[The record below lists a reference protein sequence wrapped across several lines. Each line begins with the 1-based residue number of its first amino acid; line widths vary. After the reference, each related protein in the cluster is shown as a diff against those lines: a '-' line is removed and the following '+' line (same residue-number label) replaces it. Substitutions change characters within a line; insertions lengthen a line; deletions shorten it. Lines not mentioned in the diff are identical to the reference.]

1 MNYTNNKRKSTLKK
15 ILSFFE
21 GIITILIVITC
32 LIIII
37 QRLSDNEESF
47 MGYRLFKVE
56 SGSMVPKYNINDV
69 ILVTEK
75 EPSGIKVGDDLVYV
89 GLDGEYAGRII
100 THQVVRIEEDGA
112 ELKFYTRGL
121 ANNTDDPV
129 VQPEQVIGVVKTK
142 IQTLTLIT
150 NILLNPYSLYFLIVL
165 PVTITIFLREV
176 HSKDVKERY
185 IQKQIERE
193 KAQKDDKKTS
203 VKGKKES
210 TTKNKQEKSNTKNNT
225 TKKGKNSKT

>member
-1 MNYTNNKRKSTLKK
+1 MNYTKNKRKGTLKK

-21 GIITILIVITC
+21 GIITILIVVTC

-75 EPSGIKVGDDLVYV
+75 EPNEIKEGDDLVYV
-89 GLDGEYAGRII
+89 GLEGEYAGKII
-100 THQVVRIEEDGA
+100 THQVVRIEEHGA
-112 ELKFYTRGL
+112 ERKFYTRGL
-121 ANNTDDPV
+121 ANNTEDPV
-129 VQPEQVIGVVKTK
+129 VQPEQVIGVVKTEIK
-142 IQTLTLIT
+142 TLTLIT

-193 KAQKDDKKTS
+193 KSQKNDKKSSKGRKDNTS
-203 VKGKKES
+203 KKS
-210 TTKNKQEKSNTKNNT
+210 PIQKNTRNDKNA
-225 TKKGKNSKT
+225 KT

>member
-1 MNYTNNKRKSTLKK
+1 MNYTKNKRKGTLKK

-21 GIITILIVITC
+21 GIITILIVVTC

-75 EPSGIKVGDDLVYV
+75 EPKEIKEGDDLVYV

-100 THQVVRIEEDGA
+100 THQVVRIEEHGA

-121 ANNTDDPV
+121 ANNIEDPV
-129 VQPEQVIGVVKTK
+129 VQPEQVIGVVKTEIK
-142 IQTLTLIT
+142 TLTLIT

-193 KAQKDDKKTS
+193 KAQKEDKKS
-203 VKGKKES
+203 SKGKKDNTAKKS
-210 TTKNKQEKSNTKNNT
+210 PIQKNTRN
-225 TKKGKNSKT
+225 GKNAKT

>member
-1 MNYTNNKRKSTLKK
+1 MNYTKNKRKGTLKK

-21 GIITILIVITC
+21 GIITILIVVTC
-32 LIIII
+32 LIIVI

-56 SGSMVPKYNINDV
+56 SGSMIPKYNINDV

-75 EPSGIKVGDDLVYV
+75 EPSEIKEGDDLVYV

-100 THQVVRIEEDGA
+100 THQVVRIEENGA
-112 ELKFYTRGL
+112 ERKFYTRGL
-121 ANNTDDPV
+121 ANNTEDPV
-129 VQPEQVIGVVKTK
+129 VYPEQVIGVVKTK

-150 NILLNPYSLYFLIVL
+150 NILLNPYSLYFIIVL

-185 IQKQIERE
+185 IQKRIESE
-193 KAQKDDKKTS
+193 KNKKDDKKTAS
-203 VKGKKES
+203 KGKKETS
-210 TTKNKQEKSNTKNNT
+210 VKKSPIQKNTRNSKNTKT
-225 TKKGKNSKT
+225 

>member
-1 MNYTNNKRKSTLKK
+1 MNYTKNKRKGTLKK

-21 GIITILIVITC
+21 RIITILIVATC
-32 LIIII
+32 LIIIT

-56 SGSMVPKYNINDV
+56 TGSMIPKYNINDV

-75 EPSGIKVGDDLVYV
+75 EPSEIKEGDDLVYV
-89 GLDGEYAGRII
+89 ALDGEFAGMVI

-112 ELKFYTRGL
+112 ERKFYTKGL
-121 ANNTDDPV
+121 ANNTEDPV
-129 VQPEQVIGVVKTK
+129 VHPEQVIGVVKTK
-142 IQTLTLIT
+142 IVTLTLIT
-150 NILLNPYSLYFLIVL
+150 NVLLNPYSLYFLIVL

-176 HSKDVKERY
+176 HSKDRKEKY

-193 KAQKDDKKTS
+193 KANKSDKKS
-203 VKGKKES
+203 SKGKKDN
-210 TTKNKQEKSNTKNNT
+210 TVNKNPIQKNTRN
-225 TKKGKNSKT
+225 GKNSKT